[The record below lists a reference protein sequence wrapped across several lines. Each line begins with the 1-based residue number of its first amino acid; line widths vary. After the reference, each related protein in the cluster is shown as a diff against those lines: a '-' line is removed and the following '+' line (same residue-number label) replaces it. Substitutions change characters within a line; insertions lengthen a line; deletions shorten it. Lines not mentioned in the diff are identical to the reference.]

1 LLNFTLINKGEVM
14 SVYKN
19 IISSFDDCSVQNYL
33 NLLHEN
39 YVFIRHQSGQTVS
52 KTEWAPIVTGMFDA
66 MREEKLKFEENRCI
80 YENEDILVMHS
91 IGHFPDGTK
100 EAIMAVHTLSNGKI
114 VKTESG
120 ATRID

>member
-1 LLNFTLINKGEVM
+1 M

-19 IISSFDDCSVQNYL
+19 IISFYDDCSVQSYL
-33 NLLHEN
+33 SLLHED

-52 KTEWAPIVTGMFDA
+52 KTEWTPIVTGMFDA
-66 MREEKLKFEENRCI
+66 MRDEKLKFEENRCI
-80 YENEDILVMHS
+80 YENDDILVMHS
-91 IGHFPDGTK
+91 IRHFPDGSK
-100 EAIMAVHTLSNGKI
+100 EAIMAVHKLSNGKI

>member
-1 LLNFTLINKGEVM
+1 
-14 SVYKN
+14 
-19 IISSFDDCSVQNYL
+19 
-33 NLLHEN
+33 
-39 YVFIRHQSGQTVS
+39 
-52 KTEWAPIVTGMFDA
+52 MFDA

-100 EAIMAVHTLSNGKI
+100 EVIMAVHTLSNGKI

>member
-1 LLNFTLINKGEVM
+1 M

-19 IISSFDDCSVQNYL
+19 IISSFDDCSVQSYL
-33 NLLHEN
+33 NLLHED

-52 KTEWAPIVTGMFDA
+52 KIEWTPVVTGMFDA

-80 YENEDILVMHS
+80 YENDDILVMHS
-91 IGHFPDGTK
+91 IGYFPDGTK

-120 ATRID
+120 ATPID

>member
-1 LLNFTLINKGEVM
+1 
-14 SVYKN
+14 
-19 IISSFDDCSVQNYL
+19 
-33 NLLHEN
+33 
-39 YVFIRHQSGQTVS
+39 
-52 KTEWAPIVTGMFDA
+52 

-120 ATRID
+120 ATRIDKLRPKACSFYSLASISQKLILLHPYQQFCLDVFLLYLTWWIQH

>member
-1 LLNFTLINKGEVM
+1 M
-14 SVYKN
+14 SVYKD
-19 IISSFDDCSVQNYL
+19 IISSFDDCSVQSYL
-33 NLLHEN
+33 NLLHED

-52 KTEWAPIVTGMFDA
+52 KTEWTPVVTGMFDA
-66 MREEKLKFEENRCI
+66 MREENLKFEENRCI
-80 YENEDILVMHS
+80 YENRDILVMHS

>member
-1 LLNFTLINKGEVM
+1 M
-14 SVYKN
+14 AVYKN
-19 IISSFDDCSVQNYL
+19 IISSFDDCSVESYL
-33 NLLHEN
+33 SLLHED
-39 YVFIRHQSGQTVS
+39 YVFIRHQSVQTVS
-52 KTEWAPIVTGMFDA
+52 KTEWTPVVTGMFDA
-66 MREEKLKFEENRCI
+66 MKEEKLKFEENRCI

-91 IGHFPDGTK
+91 IGHFPDGRK

>member
-1 LLNFTLINKGEVM
+1 M
-14 SVYKN
+14 AVYKN
-19 IISSFDDCSVQNYL
+19 IISSFDDCSFESYL
-33 NLLHEN
+33 SLLHED
-39 YVFIRHQSGQTVS
+39 YVLIRHQSVQTVS
-52 KTEWAPIVTGMFDA
+52 KTEWTPVVTGMFDA
-66 MREEKLKFEENRCI
+66 MKEEKLKFEENRCI

>member
-1 LLNFTLINKGEVM
+1 M

-19 IISSFDDCSVQNYL
+19 IISSFNDCSVQSYL
-33 NLLHEN
+33 NLLHED
-39 YVFIRHQSGQTVS
+39 YVFIRHQSGQKVS
-52 KTEWAPIVTGMFDA
+52 KTEWTPIVTGMFDA

>member
-1 LLNFTLINKGEVM
+1 M
-14 SVYKN
+14 SVYKD
-19 IISSFDDCSVQNYL
+19 IISSFDDCNVQSYL
-33 NLLHEN
+33 NLLHED

-52 KTEWAPIVTGMFDA
+52 KTEWTPLVTGMFDA

-100 EAIMAVHTLSNGKI
+100 EAIMTVHTLSNGRI

>member
-1 LLNFTLINKGEVM
+1 
-14 SVYKN
+14 
-19 IISSFDDCSVQNYL
+19 
-33 NLLHEN
+33 
-39 YVFIRHQSGQTVS
+39 
-52 KTEWAPIVTGMFDA
+52 MFDA
-66 MREEKLKFEENRCI
+66 MKEEKLKFEENRCI

>member
-1 LLNFTLINKGEVM
+1 M

-19 IISSFDDCSVQNYL
+19 IISSFDDCSVQSYL
-33 NLLHEN
+33 SLLHED

-52 KTEWAPIVTGMFDA
+52 KTGWTPIVAGMFDA

-80 YENEDILVMHS
+80 YENDDILVMHS

-100 EAIMAVHTLSNGKI
+100 EAIMAVHTLSNDKI

>member
-1 LLNFTLINKGEVM
+1 M

-19 IISSFDDCSVQNYL
+19 IISSFDDCSVQSYS
-33 NLLHEN
+33 NLLHED

-52 KTEWAPIVTGMFDA
+52 KTEWNPVVTGMFDA

-100 EAIMAVHTLSNGKI
+100 EAIMAVHTLLNGKI

-120 ATRID
+120 ATLID

>member
-1 LLNFTLINKGEVM
+1 M

-19 IISSFDDCSVQNYL
+19 IISSFDDCSVQSYL
-33 NLLHEN
+33 NLLHED

-80 YENEDILVMHS
+80 LKM
-91 IGHFPDGTK
+91 
-100 EAIMAVHTLSNGKI
+100 KI
-114 VKTESG
+114 Y
-120 ATRID
+120 